1 MPFLQA
7 CRVAWA
13 ARIPDA
19 YEDAACPVCGASAA
33 LVEARGLERRLRHRC
48 GRCGADWAAEPL
60 RCPFCGTRDH
70 GKLTGLVSE
79 RAGERGRVE
88 SCGLCRG
95 YLKTITTLTAAPP
108 AEVALLDLETVHLD
122 VAAVEHDF
130 QRPPARPRRVAL
142 RAGSRSRARRLT
154 TLLGGRG

>member
-1 MPFLQA
+1 
-7 CRVAWA
+7 
-13 ARIPDA
+13 
-19 YEDAACPVCGASAA
+19 VCGASAA

-88 SCGLCRG
+88 ACGLCRG

-130 QRPPARPRRVAL
+130 QRPPTRPRRVAL